1 MFILSVLLLLLGAGG
16 LLSLAKTNAS
26 LKTVYED
33 RVVSLGQLDTVSSN
47 MLEIHIRTASMLN
60 ADPAGVE
67 QLAAEVLRL
76 RGAADNVWQ
85 DYMSTYLTDDEKR
98 LAQEFADARKTAAAE
113 GVTPFMVALRAGE
126 RDKASRLLHDKI
138 DPSIAKSMQAMGALI
153 KLQLEIAKAEYM
165 GSQERYA
172 SFRSGAVAAIIVGV
186 LLAAGMGYWLMM
198 AITRPLRR
206 AVTIAEAV
214 AAGDLTQ
221 QITVES
227 RDEMGQLTD
236 ALKRMNDSLA
246 KIVGGVRVGT
256 ETIGVAAAEIAG
268 GNADLSRRTEAQA
281 AALEETASSM
291 EEMTS
296 TVRQNADN
304 ARSANGLAEAASNV
318 AVRGGQVVLQVVEKM
333 GAISQSSARIADIIG
348 VIDSIAFQTN
358 ILALNAAVEAARAGE
373 QGRGFAVVAT
383 EVRNLAHRSA
393 AAAKE
398 IKGLI
403 DDSVVQVGA
412 GSKLVD
418 EAGATMK
425 EVVDSVRRVTDIMSE
440 IMAATVEQN
449 AGIGQI
455 NDAVVEMDSTTQ
467 QNAALV
473 EQASAAATAMQ
484 QQAAQLADAV
494 SVFKL
499 HGTQAA
505 FAAPSRAPAARAK
518 QPVRALAAGRA
529 TPRAGADRDEWE
541 TF

>member
-1 MFILSVLLLLLGAGG
+1 MFILSVLLLLLGAGA

-47 MLEIHIRTASMLN
+47 MLAIHIRTASMLN

-76 RGAADNVWQ
+76 RGAADNAWQ

-153 KLQLEIAKAEYM
+153 KLQLDIAKAEYM

-246 KIVGGVRVGT
+246 KIVGGVREGT

-499 HGTQAA
+499 HGAQAA

-518 QPVRALAAGRA
+518 KPVRALAAGRA